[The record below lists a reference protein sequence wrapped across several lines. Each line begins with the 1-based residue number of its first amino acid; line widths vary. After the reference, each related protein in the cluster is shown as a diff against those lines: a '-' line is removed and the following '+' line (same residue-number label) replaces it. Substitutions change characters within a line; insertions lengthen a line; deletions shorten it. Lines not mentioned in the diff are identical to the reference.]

1 LAFRTWSADRWPVP
15 SSENRAPRSTS
26 ISRLREDQI
35 EPLQSERL
43 DRAYL
48 RGWAERLGLSDLLG
62 RALGEAQVDRPR

>member
-1 LAFRTWSADRWPVP
+1 V
-15 SSENRAPRSTS
+15 
-26 ISRLREDQI
+26 QI
-35 EPLQSERL
+35 LLEVAALLERL